1 MPKVKKKRFCVCRI
15 RPLTP
20 FDLCPDEFLCQMKG
34 IIKLHSPDKFFEEN
48 IFDSYFRDLQKLA

>member
-1 MPKVKKKRFCVCRI
+1 ML

-34 IIKLHSPDKFFEEN
+34 IIKLHNPDKFFEEN
-48 IFDSYFRDLQKLA
+48 IFGSYFRDLQKLA